1 MQNKVKEFNI
11 TRQAHFKPMTPY
23 ARLLDIISEMGELS
37 KEYLKHSK
45 YGSAEF
51 QMHEDFILEYG
62 DVLYSY
68 LSLADEL
75 GLDANFALDKVIT
88 KYKSRLENYGSMGS
102 KKEN

>member
-1 MQNKVKEFNI
+1 MQEKVKNFNE
-11 TRQAHFKPMTPY
+11 TKQSHFKPMTPY

-37 KEYLKHSK
+37 KEYLKHSH
-45 YGSAEF
+45 YGTAEF

-68 LSLADEL
+68 LSLGNEL
-75 GLDANFALDKVIT
+75 GLDANLALDKVIT

-102 KKEN
+102 KKDN

>member
-1 MQNKVKEFNI
+1 MQNKVKEFNK
-11 TRQAHFKPMTPY
+11 TNNHTLKPMSPY

-37 KEYLKHSK
+37 KEYLKHSQ
-45 YGSAEF
+45 YGTADF

-75 GLDANFALDKVIT
+75 GLDAEKALDTVIN
-88 KYKSRLENYGSMGS
+88 KYKSRLENYSSMGS
-102 KKEN
+102 KKDN